1 MPKKPILI
9 LAMIAFTGFLTVSVL
24 GQISRKSVSA
34 AAVTGTFRHN
44 FPGKFRGSSS
54 EIRIVSIGRG
64 KLKVA
69 FDLTYPYMMDDTEMT
84 ANTGTA
90 DGTAM
95 IEGDTA
101 VYTSNEFGPCRITI
115 RFVKP
120 GQIKVTQEGTDADCG
135 FGHNVMADGVYRKVS
150 GAKPKFN

>member
-34 AAVTGTFRHN
+34 AEVTGTFRHN

-64 KLKVA
+64 KLRVA
-69 FDLTYPYMMDDTEMT
+69 FDLIYPYMIGDGEMT

-90 DGTAM
+90 DGEAV
-95 IEGDTA
+95 IEGAAA
-101 VYTSNEFGPCRITI
+101 VYSSDEFGPCRITI
-115 RFVKP
+115 KFVRP
-120 GQIKVTQEGTDADCG
+120 GQINVTQNGTDVDCG

-150 GAKPKFN
+150 SARPGF

>member
-1 MPKKPILI
+1 MPKKSFLI
-9 LAMIAFTGFLTVSVL
+9 LVVIAFSVFLTISGS
-24 GQISRKSVSA
+24 GQTTRKSVSVTE
-34 AAVTGTFRHN
+34 VTGTFRHG
-44 FPGKFRGSSS
+44 FTGKFRGSSS

-69 FDLTYPYMMDDTEMT
+69 FDLTYPYEIGDGELS

-90 DGTAM
+90 EGEAA

-101 VYTSNEFGPCRITI
+101 VYSSTEFGPCRITI
-115 RFVKP
+115 KFAKP
-120 GQIKVTQEGTDADCG
+120 GQIKVTQNGTDADCG

-150 GAKPKFN
+150 GAKPKF